1 MEGNFL
7 VFFEKGEREREKG
20 VPIPPST
27 HHHHHQYTQK
37 KQEMSFVFAAL
48 WNYKVLYLYWTL
60 VLALAL
66 LLAATALSS
75 VVAVYSLLCAED
87 HRWHWAAFGA
97 GFSPAAYAF
106 GYCVRYFF
114 PGTQMRGAFQSCFYF
129 GWSLLL
135 CLALGTA
142 TGSVGFLASAAFVRR
157 IYRSVKCD

>member
-1 MEGNFL
+1 
-7 VFFEKGEREREKG
+7 
-20 VPIPPST
+20 
-27 HHHHHQYTQK
+27 
-37 KQEMSFVFAAL
+37 MSFVFAAL

-87 HRWHWAAFGA
+87 HRWPWAAFSA
-97 GFSPAAYAF
+97 GFSPAIYVF
-106 GYCVRYFF
+106 CYCVRYYFT
-114 PGTQMRGAFQSCFYF
+114 GTQMSGGFQSCFYF

-135 CLALGTA
+135 CLCLGTA

>member
-1 MEGNFL
+1 M

-114 PGTQMRGAFQSCFYF
+114 TGTQMSGAFQSCFYF

-142 TGSVGFLASAAFVRR
+142 TGSVGFLASAAFGRR